1 MVFLDLRASLRWC
14 SCQAWPRAVAAWT
27 ANSSAICSASGSIG
41 LGGVQVQTGASA
53 SIGVEADRELC
64 PQALGTAIGMKRGL
78 RCSCRACSTTTT
90 GWLSTVSDARSLTHP
105 VLELVELP
113 GELVGAD
120 HRLDVS
126 APVGME
132 TPTLSKPAIDR
143 QASRTIASSISSRLW
158 VLLIASAAAVR
169 ACASYL
175 VMLSIEG
182 SERRSAGE
190 AHGTTATSGRG
201 GGPVTRIHVERA
213 PDAVGLDAGGPEQAG
228 PPGEQH
234 TEPPPYAPGLPGNG
248 AYEATDGSR
257 GGEGAA

>member
-14 SCQAWPRAVAAWT
+14 SCQAWPRAMAAWM

-64 PQALGTAIGMKRGL
+64 PQALGTAIGMKRGH

-90 GWLSTVSDARSLTHP
+90 GWLSTASDARSLTHP

-113 GELVGAD
+113 DELVGAD

-158 VLLIASAAAVR
+158 VLLIPRRPPSGR
-169 ACASYL
+169 APAIWSCCPSRAP
-175 VMLSIEG
+175 
-182 SERRSAGE
+182 SAGRQARRTELRQRLGGE
-190 AHGTTATSGRG
+190 ADRLPASTW
-201 GGPVTRIHVERA
+201 GGPQTPLV
-213 PDAVGLDAGGPEQAG
+213 
-228 PPGEQH
+228 
-234 TEPPPYAPGLPGNG
+234 
-248 AYEATDGSR
+248 
-257 GGEGAA
+257 